1 MHSSKVR
8 NWPNTPLHHTLKST
22 LRGNNVPSFDA
33 NIRGDVAIAGNT
45 LQTCPENVTRRRHRG
60 ANRRPRA
67 GNEPCLNVNN
77 NDHNMVYVNVDPGN
91 GRFDSSS
98 ATLTVPTNARI
109 AKAYL
114 YWAGDLSRGV
124 QRNVNGP
131 DDDAPAGNSPQTNPL
146 YTTALMKT
154 GDGSYSTIDA
164 TKPTRD
170 GRWDYIESWYSTPGN
185 APGWAYQVRADV
197 TPEINAGLQ
206 AAQSRGANTQALK
219 VTVANVQAGKGYNRY
234 GGWNLV
240 VVWTTSTAPWRN
252 VTLFD
257 GFDFVQVKGGEQLVV
272 GPLNFT
278 GFETPA
284 SGNVDAHAT
293 VWATEGDRA
302 ITGDYLALGNLTSSC
317 TGLPKQKDAA
327 HPVDNFFN
335 STISDGGNPV
345 GGRDPGR
352 DNQLGFD
359 LTTLSVPEGTIRNGA
374 TGASVCLGTVGDTY
388 FFGGLAF
395 TTLIRAPNLAI
406 SKTSSSP
413 TGAPG
418 DVINYTTTVVNPS
431 QRPPDDPLSGTPVEA
446 ATNLKVADPI
456 PSGLTDIALVDDG
469 GGKCVYDDASRSVL
483 CNVGTLAPDATFTF
497 TFRATVS
504 AVAQGDAPSTL
515 TNTACY
521 QANAEDQPDVSYTGC
536 SDAHIDVPPAP
547 PPPADLGVIKTVSK
561 NIVKPGGSLT
571 WQIVGTNY
579 GPATST
585 NFVLADRLP
594 AGVQFVRATASPDMT
609 CTTPPVGQT
618 GAVTCTAPTVP
629 PAADPASP
637 DPASQRTLTIV
648 AMVPPATSNGMLLFN
663 VATVSGDQTEPTP
676 DPHPNRDT
684 TQTLVV
690 VPPAPP
696 EPPIPPIPPYP
707 PDPVYPPQPDGP
719 PTPPVVPV
727 HPPNIP
733 SGPAGTRL
741 SLTKAAPATARTG
754 GRITYTMRVRN
765 LGEAAALNVR
775 VCDRLPAGVSLIAGR
790 GFRRNGNSACTTI
803 PRLNDLRARTLHLT
817 VRVTAARTGTLTN
830 HATATS
836 RNAPTRRARATTRVL
851 GSLPPPPPVTG

>member
-1 MHSSKVR
+1 M
-8 NWPNTPLHHTLKST
+8 
-22 LRGNNVPSFDA
+22 
-33 NIRGDVAIAGNT
+33 
-45 LQTCPENVTRRRHRG
+45 
-60 ANRRPRA
+60 
-67 GNEPCLNVNN
+67 
-77 NDHNMVYVNVDPGN
+77 
-91 GRFDSSS
+91 
-98 ATLTVPTNARI
+98 
-109 AKAYL
+109 
-114 YWAGDLSRGV
+114 
-124 QRNVNGP
+124 
-131 DDDAPAGNSPQTNPL
+131 
-146 YTTALMKT
+146 
-154 GDGSYSTIDA
+154 
-164 TKPTRD
+164 
-170 GRWDYIESWYSTPGN
+170 
-185 APGWAYQVRADV
+185 
-197 TPEINAGLQ
+197 
-206 AAQSRGANTQALK
+206 
-219 VTVANVQAGKGYNRY
+219 
-234 GGWNLV
+234 
-240 VVWTTSTAPWRN
+240 
-252 VTLFD
+252 
-257 GFDFVQVKGGEQLVV
+257 
-272 GPLNFT
+272 
-278 GFETPA
+278 
-284 SGNVDAHAT
+284 
-293 VWATEGDRA
+293 
-302 ITGDYLALGNLTSSC
+302 
-317 TGLPKQKDAA
+317 
-327 HPVDNFFN
+327 
-335 STISDGGNPV
+335 
-345 GGRDPGR
+345 
-352 DNQLGFD
+352 
-359 LTTLSVPEGTIRNGA
+359 
-374 TGASVCLGTVGDTY
+374 
-388 FFGGLAF
+388 
-395 TTLIRAPNLAI
+395 
-406 SKTSSSP
+406 
-413 TGAPG
+413 
-418 DVINYTTTVVNPS
+418 
-431 QRPPDDPLSGTPVEA
+431 
-446 ATNLKVADPI
+446 
-456 PSGLTDIALVDDG
+456 
-469 GGKCVYDDASRSVL
+469 
-483 CNVGTLAPDATFTF
+483 
-497 TFRATVS
+497 
-504 AVAQGDAPSTL
+504 
-515 TNTACY
+515 
-521 QANAEDQPDVSYTGC
+521 
-536 SDAHIDVPPAP
+536 
-547 PPPADLGVIKTVSK
+547 
-561 NIVKPGGSLT
+561 
-571 WQIVGTNY
+571 GTNY

-585 NFVLADRLP
+585 NFVFADRLP